1 MQPGPPNS
9 PAPLPPQAQLAAPPS
24 FPPLFQSLA
33 VVGTL
38 CLVLNQSSS
47 TIDLETV
54 RSATA
59 EALGVWDARVVNPSI
74 STPCFFY
81 PLWCE
86 KQSLEQSI
94 QSLPLQAGVA
104 GVTFSAHENEVRV
117 PLGGTIPI
125 PFSTL
130 ANDGA
135 SDATSTV
142 VSLELVDYKPSVSQR
157 RTPTSPLC
165 LAEDTC
171 DFCAC
176 KNMCYTGMLGK
187 LYGSSGDGAGFSR
200 SAVDALE
207 SASGVGVQFASFDSL
222 LSRGAGGGAS
232 SITFEALGAA
242 PFSAPPME
250 FSGGSRRGSCELQMQ
265 AQQQLQQLQ
274 SSPAGSTRSSA
285 SIGQPMT
292 SSYSSF
298 MPIPGVGGGGAA
310 PAPAAAAAGG
320 GSVGGSGTLPPP
332 LAPLASTGAGN
343 DSSPQGFLMA
353 ERKVSHVVRLSG
365 NGTFLSPFW
374 VEIDDFVIYDALFTT
389 FDTSASTV
397 AACLNAGLRSL
408 VGEGRTWET
417 ELTRL
422 LWVVEAIHQHHWAA
436 GRSVDDSPQA
446 ERRSPPRIALVRSTP
461 PASDARSDEGGGGI
475 LGTGHGGRFVLS
487 FLIGTGEPTHWA
499 LPAGASLLT
508 LDSVSGSAEPA
519 WPALLD
525 FGCRV
530 VFGHFRP
537 HKRNALASATLLL
550 LILLETLLNVLVLSA
565 LGQMPDTLTTYGFIA
580 TLLVLP
586 MAGVVS
592 PIAVLGCWLSV
603 MVDESGAHKGRDRSI
618 SAIASGRVVR
628 RLRLGALWNASSL
641 PNALVSLACFVPL
654 ALHEHDDPF
663 RAFLLWLLPLLLV
676 AAKLLQAQAFKALAA
691 SVGVTG
697 PVSTIL
703 QCAEALAAE
712 HASGVAARQD
722 SDSRQARA
730 STVENEA
737 RAAFNRQ

>member
-9 PAPLPPQAQLAAPPS
+9 PAPLPPQAQRAGLAAPPS

-222 LSRGAGGGAS
+222 LSVIWGGEDDWA
-232 SITFEALGAA
+232 E
-242 PFSAPPME
+242 
-250 FSGGSRRGSCELQMQ
+250 Q
-265 AQQQLQQLQ
+265 ARISLVLWGL
-274 SSPAGSTRSSA
+274 PAWLTVLA
-285 SIGQPMT
+285 
-292 SSYSSF
+292 
-298 MPIPGVGGGGAA
+298 V
-310 PAPAAAAAGG
+310 PAALLRRLRRWCHAQNEPVEA
-320 GSVGGSGTLPPP
+320 
-332 LAPLASTGAGN
+332 
-343 DSSPQGFLMA
+343 M
-353 ERKVSHVVRLSG
+353 VR
-365 NGTFLSPFW
+365 
-374 VEIDDFVIYDALFTT
+374 DA
-389 FDTSASTV
+389 
-397 AACLNAGLRSL
+397 C
-408 VGEGRTWET
+408 
-417 ELTRL
+417 TRL
-422 LWVVEAIHQHHWAA
+422 L
-436 GRSVDDSPQA
+436 D
-446 ERRSPPRIALVRSTP
+446 
-461 PASDARSDEGGGGI
+461 
-475 LGTGHGGRFVLS
+475 
-487 FLIGTGEPTHWA
+487 
-499 LPAGASLLT
+499 
-508 LDSVSGSAEPA
+508 
-519 WPALLD
+519 
-525 FGCRV
+525 
-530 VFGHFRP
+530 
-537 HKRNALASATLLL
+537 
-550 LILLETLLNVLVLSA
+550 
-565 LGQMPDTLTTYGFIA
+565 
-580 TLLVLP
+580 
-586 MAGVVS
+586 
-592 PIAVLGCWLSV
+592 
-603 MVDESGAHKGRDRSI
+603 
-618 SAIASGRVVR
+618 
-628 RLRLGALWNASSL
+628 
-641 PNALVSLACFVPL
+641 
-654 ALHEHDDPF
+654 
-663 RAFLLWLLPLLLV
+663 
-676 AAKLLQAQAFKALAA
+676 
-691 SVGVTG
+691 
-697 PVSTIL
+697 
-703 QCAEALAAE
+703 
-712 HASGVAARQD
+712 AARL
-722 SDSRQARA
+722 
-730 STVENEA
+730 
-737 RAAFNRQ
+737 